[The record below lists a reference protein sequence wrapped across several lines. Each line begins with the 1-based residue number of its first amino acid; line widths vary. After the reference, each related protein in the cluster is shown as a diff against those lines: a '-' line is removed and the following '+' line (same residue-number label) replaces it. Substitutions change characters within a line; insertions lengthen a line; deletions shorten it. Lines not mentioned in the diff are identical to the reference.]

1 MKLKITLGILLGLLT
16 GTICLQCSEEVK
28 TDDNFV
34 MEAYIFSNENVKNIK
49 ITETLPIESG
59 DTIAPA
65 IEDAMVILKKE
76 SQEYFLQFE
85 KISKTYFYSG
95 NNLQVKP
102 NDLFK
107 ITVTNKSRTATATT
121 VVPQP
126 TKGLQ
131 LSDDKINIPQIQ
143 LNLSTQAQLTALF
156 ANARLTVNWDNPE
169 DELHFIAIESLDKFD
184 PIFPSNFPSTIVG
197 LFRTFRFVSAPNRN
211 HSYDI
216 VGLSLE
222 TYGRY
227 RVKVYRVNK
236 EYADLFENQTQD
248 SRDLNEPPSNV
259 TNAFGLFSA
268 FASDSAFFDV
278 VRN

>member
-1 MKLKITLGILLGLLT
+1 
-16 GTICLQCSEEVK
+16 
-28 TDDNFV
+28 
-34 MEAYIFSNENVKNIK
+34 MEAYLFSNENVRGIK
-49 ITETLPIESG
+49 INEILSIESN

-65 IEDAMVILKKE
+65 IEDATVILKKE
-76 SQEYFLQFE
+76 SQEYTLQFD
-85 KISKTYFYSG
+85 KISKTYFYQG
-95 NNLQVKP
+95 NNLPVKP
-102 NDLFK
+102 NDLFD
-107 ITVTNKSRTATATT
+107 IRVINKSRTATATT

-126 TKGLQ
+126 TKGLK
-131 LSDDKINIPQIQ
+131 LSDTKINIPQIQ
-143 LNLSTQAQLTALF
+143 LNLSTRDQLVALF
-156 ANARLTVNWDNPE
+156 ANARLTVTWDNPE
-169 DELHFIAIESLDKFD
+169 NDLHFIAIESLDKFD

-211 HSYDI
+211 DFYDI

>member
-1 MKLKITLGILLGLLT
+1 MKQHILITVLGLLT
-16 GTICLQCSEEVK
+16 CITCLQCSEEVK
-28 TDDNFV
+28 TEDNFV
-34 MEAYIFSNENVKNIK
+34 MEAYLFSNENVKNIK
-49 ITETLPIESG
+49 INQILPIESG

-65 IEDAMVILKKE
+65 IEDARVVLKKE
-76 SQEYFLQFE
+76 LQEYVLQFD
-85 KISKTYFYSG
+85 KTSKTYFYQG
-95 NNLQVKP
+95 NNLQVTP
-102 NDLFK
+102 NDLFE
-107 ITVTNKSRTATATT
+107 ITVINKSRTATATT

-131 LSDDKINIPQIQ
+131 LSGDKINIPQIQ
-143 LNLSTQAQLTALF
+143 LNFSTRDQLVALF
-156 ANARLTVNWDNPE
+156 ANARLTVNWDNSGN
-169 DELHFIAIESLDKFD
+169 ELHFIAIESLEKFD

-211 HSYDI
+211 DSYEI

>member
-1 MKLKITLGILLGLLT
+1 MKRRITLGTLLVLFT
-16 GTICLQCSEEVK
+16 GITCLQCSEEVK
-28 TDDNFV
+28 TEDDFV
-34 MEAYIFSNENVKNIK
+34 IEAYLFSNENVKNIK
-49 ITETLPIESG
+49 INQILPIESG

-65 IEDAMVILKKE
+65 IEEATVVLKKE
-76 SQEYFLQFE
+76 LQEYVLQFD
-85 KISKTYFYSG
+85 KSSKTYFYQG

-102 NDLFK
+102 NDLFE
-107 ITVTNKSRTATATT
+107 ITVINKSRTATATT

-131 LSDDKINIPQIQ
+131 LSGDKINIPQIQ
-143 LNLSTQAQLTALF
+143 LNLSTRDQLVALF
-156 ANARLTVNWDNPE
+156 ANARLTVTWDNSGN
-169 DELHFIAIESLDKFD
+169 ELHFIAIESLDKFD
-184 PIFPSNFPSTIVG
+184 PIFPSNFPSTIAG

-211 HSYDI
+211 DSYEI

>member
-1 MKLKITLGILLGLLT
+1 MEQKRTLIILLGLLT
-16 GTICLQCSEEVK
+16 SFTCLQCSEEVK
-28 TDDNFV
+28 TKDNFV
-34 MEAYIFSNENVKNIK
+34 VEAYLFSNENVKDIK
-49 ITETLPIESG
+49 INQVLSIESS
-59 DTIAPA
+59 DTIARP
-65 IEDAMVILKKE
+65 IEDATVILKKE
-76 SQEYFLQFE
+76 SQEYFLQFD
-85 KISKTYFYSG
+85 KISKTYFYQG

-102 NDLFK
+102 NDLFE
-107 ITVTNKSRTATATT
+107 ITVINKSRTATAAT

-126 TKGLQ
+126 TKGLL
-131 LSDDKINIPQIQ
+131 LSGDKINIPQIQ
-143 LNLSTQAQLTALF
+143 LNLSTRDQLVALF
-156 ANARLTVNWDNPE
+156 ANARLTVTWDNPE
-169 DELHFIAIESLDKFD
+169 NELHFIAIESLDKFD
-184 PIFPSNFPSTIVG
+184 PIFPANFPSTIVG

-211 HSYDI
+211 DSYDI

-268 FASDSAFFDV
+268 FASDSAFFNV

>member
-1 MKLKITLGILLGLLT
+1 
-16 GTICLQCSEEVK
+16 
-28 TDDNFV
+28 
-34 MEAYIFSNENVKNIK
+34 MEAYLYSNESIRNIK
-49 ITETLPIESG
+49 INEILPVESS

-65 IEDAMVILKKE
+65 IEDATVILKKE
-76 SQEYFLQFE
+76 SQEYFLQFDNA
-85 KISKTYFYSG
+85 SKTYFYPG
-95 NNLQVKP
+95 NSLQVKP
-102 NDLFK
+102 NDFFE
-107 ITVTNKSRTATATT
+107 ITVVNKSRTAMATT

-126 TKGLQ
+126 TKGLV
-131 LSDDKINIPQIQ
+131 LSDTKINIPQLQ
-143 LNLSTQAQLTALF
+143 LNFSTRDQLVALF
-156 ANARLTVNWDNPE
+156 ANARLTVTWDNSE
-169 DELHFIAIESLDKFD
+169 NDLHFIAVESLDKFD
-184 PIFPSNFPSTIVG
+184 PIFPSNFPTTVVG

-211 HSYDI
+211 NSYTI

-259 TNAFGLFSA
+259 NNAFGLFSA

>member
-1 MKLKITLGILLGLLT
+1 MKRQITLGTLLCLFT
-16 GTICLQCSEEVK
+16 CIVCLQCSEEVR
-28 TDDNFV
+28 TEDNFV
-34 MEAYIFSNENVKNIK
+34 MEAYLFSNENIRNIK
-49 ITETLPIESG
+49 INEILPIESS

-65 IEDAMVILKKE
+65 IEDATVVLKKE
-76 SQEYFLQFE
+76 SQEYFLQFD
-85 KISKTYFYSG
+85 KTSKSYFYQG
-95 NNLQVKP
+95 NDLQVKP
-102 NDLFK
+102 NDLFEIK
-107 ITVTNKSRTATATT
+107 VINKSRTATAATL
-121 VVPQP
+121 VPQP
-126 TKGLQ
+126 TKGLR
-131 LSDDKINIPQIQ
+131 LSSDKINIPQIQ
-143 LNLSTQAQLTALF
+143 LNLSTRDQLTALF

-169 DELHFIAIESLDKFD
+169 NELHFIAIESLDKFE
-184 PIFPSNFPSTIVG
+184 PIFPANFPSTVVG

-211 HSYDI
+211 NSYDI

>member
-1 MKLKITLGILLGLLT
+1 MKQQIILLIILAG
-16 GTICLQCSEEVK
+16 ISCLQCSEEVK
-28 TDDNFV
+28 TKDNFV
-34 MEAYIFSNENVKNIK
+34 MEAYLYSNESIRNIK
-49 ITETLPIESG
+49 INEILAVESS

-65 IEDAMVILKKE
+65 IEDATVILKKE
-76 SQEYFLQFE
+76 SQEYLLQFDNA
-85 KISKTYFYSG
+85 SKTYFYPG
-95 NNLQVKP
+95 NSLQVKP
-102 NDLFK
+102 NDFFE
-107 ITVTNKSRTATATT
+107 ITVVNKSRTAMATT

-126 TKGLQ
+126 TKGLA
-131 LSDDKINIPQIQ
+131 LSDTKINIPQLQ
-143 LNLSTQAQLTALF
+143 LNFSTRDQLVALF
-156 ANARLTVNWDNPE
+156 ANARVTVTWDNSE
-169 DELHFIAIESLDKFD
+169 NDLHFIAVESLDKFD
-184 PIFPSNFPSTIVG
+184 PIFPSNFPTTVVG

-211 HSYDI
+211 NSYTI

-259 TNAFGLFSA
+259 NNAFGLFSA